1 MNSSPWA
8 KLTTSMIP
16 KIRVR
21 PEATSARIMP
31 VTMPLMVWMRSCSS
45 TLHPQVL
52 MDDGV
57 VVPEIRGSG
66 VMAHHT
72 LLHDVDA
79 LARLEGERHVLFHQQ
94 DRHAVAVEHVDDLAD
109 LRHHARHQAFRRL
122 VQEDDLGRE
131 HHGAGYGEHLLLA
144 AREGAAGLVASLGQY
159 REVLVDLVEQR
170 PLRLLR
176 HAATVETGPEVL
188 HDGEEA
194 EDPAVLRHIA
204 DTEPRQPM
212 GRHPRDR
219 ASLERHRALGRVDQ
233 SHP

>member
-1 MNSSPWA
+1 MNSTPCA

-94 DRHAVAVEHVDDLAD
+94 DRDTVAVECVDDLAD
-109 LRHHARHQAFRRL
+109 LRDHARHQAFRGL
-122 VQEDDLGRE
+122 VEQDDLRLQ
-131 HHGAGYGEHLLLA
+131 HHGAGDGEHLLLA
-144 AREGAAGLVASLGQY
+144 AGEGAAGLVAPLRQHG
-159 REVLVDLVEQR
+159 EVLVDLVEQG
-170 PLRLLR
+170 PPRL
-176 HAATVETGPEVL
+176 
-188 HDGEEA
+188 
-194 EDPAVLRHIA
+194 
-204 DTEPRQPM
+204 
-212 GRHPRDR
+212 
-219 ASLERHRALGRVDQ
+219 
-233 SHP
+233 